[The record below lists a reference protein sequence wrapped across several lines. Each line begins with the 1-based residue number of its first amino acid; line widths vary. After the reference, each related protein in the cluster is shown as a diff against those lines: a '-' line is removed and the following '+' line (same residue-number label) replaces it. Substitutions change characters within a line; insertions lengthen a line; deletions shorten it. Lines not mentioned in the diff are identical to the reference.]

1 MKKTII
7 ITTGLYPSEGILS
20 FIKYISIALVSNKD
34 FMKKYN
40 FKILLF
46 NEDIKKK
53 TKKIIYNSFLLTK
66 NLFTKKK
73 GRIHKLVYSAVRFKK
88 ENKYLSKYIE
98 YFGDENDYYKFDP
111 YLILPMQ
118 SNIKKSTLSIGYIYD
133 LQHKELPNLF
143 DKSSRDLLRN
153 SFTSDIEISLK

>member
-20 FIKYISIALVSNKD
+20 FIKYISFALVSNKD

-40 FKILLF
+40 LKILLF

-66 NLFTKKK
+66 NLFRKKK
-73 GRIHKLVYSAVRFKK
+73 KK
-88 ENKYLSKYIE
+88 
-98 YFGDENDYYKFDP
+98 
-111 YLILPMQ
+111 
-118 SNIKKSTLSIGYIYD
+118 
-133 LQHKELPNLF
+133 
-143 DKSSRDLLRN
+143 N
-153 SFTSDIEISLK
+153 S